1 MEKYIPR
8 LTAPSKTNKNYIHY
22 SKGGYNTAIIID
34 KNTGSV
40 LPNCVGY
47 AQGRLLEILGAK
59 APNWKLPACNAE
71 DWLETAQKNGFKTGM
86 TPKLGAIAVFRAGA
100 THNGS
105 DGAGHVAV
113 VEEIKANGDIVVSQS
128 AYGGSGWY
136 LSTLTKASGYI
147 YSANRPLE
155 GFVYCGIDFYAD
167 NQVNTTPKAVGY
179 LDTATYSN
187 KQLTV
192 SGWAYKGAG
201 GQNVMIKVCNGN
213 KVVTSYTLI
222 ANKSRPDVKTV
233 MKYSTDAVGYS
244 DTKSLTLADGTYTVK
259 AYIGTEQLVN
269 SKTITVKN
277 SLTATSY
284 SDYAKGSNKY
294 YYVQKKFKDWSTSK
308 GAFSVWGNAYKTWN
322 ANKAQGYHVYDCNGK
337 QLD

>member
-1 MEKYIPR
+1 MKYTPI
-8 LTAPSKTNKNYIHY
+8 LTAPSRSDKNFIHY
-22 SKGGYNTAIIID
+22 SKGGYNTCIMID

-71 DWLETAQKNGFKTGM
+71 DWIETAQKNGFKTGM

-105 DGAGHVAV
+105 DGAGHVVV

-128 AYGGSGWY
+128 AYGGSEWY

-155 GFVYCGIDFYAD
+155 GFVYCGIEFEQPTPTPTPSEDLSK
-167 NQVNTTPKAVGY
+167 NTIPNRFKVLNKDGKQIGAYTNYSLACNFAKSVGAIVI
-179 LDTATYSN
+179 DSANNN
-187 KQLTV
+187 KQV
-192 SGWAYKGAG
+192 YPEE
-201 GQNVMIKVCNGN
+201 VIK
-213 KVVTSYTLI
+213 S
-222 ANKSRPDVKTV
+222 
-233 MKYSTDAVGYS
+233 
-244 DTKSLTLADGTYTVK
+244 
-259 AYIGTEQLVN
+259 E
-269 SKTITVKN
+269 
-277 SLTATSY
+277 LTATSY
-284 SDYAKGSNKY
+284 PDYTGNDYYRVRKSFADSGSSKGSF
-294 YYVQKKFKDWSTSK
+294 QKWKN
-308 GAFSVWGNAYKTWN
+308 AFNTWN
-322 ANKAQGYHVYDCNGK
+322 ANKASGYHVYDYDGN